1 MGFWNGAGI
10 QWPWI
15 PTIFPYIINSSNHY
29 RDFCFSKD
37 SMSDRYV
44 MQKKKKNRR
53 KFNLKLNGSSVL
65 FLSASKSPYKTTQKK
80 IEEGPNGF
88 HLLKGVI
95 FSFFLQSKN
104 TARRFFSH
112 LMNHKA
118 KSSLTP
124 ESPKP
129 KCLYLFYVH
138 PIMVFR
144 RRRSNFYK
152 SSYLSSRDA

>member
-1 MGFWNGAGI
+1 MEAQFYFY
-10 QWPWI
+10 QQ
-15 PTIFPYIINSSNHY
+15 
-29 RDFCFSKD
+29 
-37 SMSDRYV
+37 V
-44 MQKKKKNRR
+44 
-53 KFNLKLNGSSVL
+53 
-65 FLSASKSPYKTTQKK
+65 SKSPYKTTQKK

-129 KCLYLFYVH
+129 KCLYLFHVH

-144 RRRSNFYK
+144 TRLIVVFTSPRTCQVEMSIYHVCPVCFGGRYFKMKKKLFYK
-152 SSYLSSRDA
+152 L

>member
-1 MGFWNGAGI
+1 MEAQFYFY
-10 QWPWI
+10 QQ
-15 PTIFPYIINSSNHY
+15 
-29 RDFCFSKD
+29 
-37 SMSDRYV
+37 V
-44 MQKKKKNRR
+44 
-53 KFNLKLNGSSVL
+53 
-65 FLSASKSPYKTTQKK
+65 SKSPYKTTQKK

-129 KCLYLFYVH
+129 KCLYLFHVH

-144 RRRSNFYK
+144 TRLIVVFTSPRTCQVEMSRISFKYFIMFV
-152 SSYLSSRDA
+152 LSVLEGGILK